1 MFLTKKLRKRRILFI
16 FFDAESSSQ
25 LQTFFTLLLSNSFQ
39 KFCRYVYLAL
49 EGREEQINFF
59 KKILYIYIFRC
70 VYCSY
75 SSTYLPAKSTRFITA
90 PFAISLPALFLNFC
104 TKLIPTIVWA
114 LDEVAFILVLATVLF
129 MVHLSIIASISS

>member
-39 KFCRYVYLAL
+39 KFCRYVYLDL

-59 KKILYIYIFRC
+59 KKILYIYIYLG
-70 VYCSY
+70 VY
-75 SSTYLPAKSTRFITA
+75 
-90 PFAISLPALFLNFC
+90 
-104 TKLIPTIVWA
+104 IV
-114 LDEVAFILVLATVLF
+114 ATVLHTF
-129 MVHLSIIASISS
+129 QPNPQDSLRRLLPFLCLHYS